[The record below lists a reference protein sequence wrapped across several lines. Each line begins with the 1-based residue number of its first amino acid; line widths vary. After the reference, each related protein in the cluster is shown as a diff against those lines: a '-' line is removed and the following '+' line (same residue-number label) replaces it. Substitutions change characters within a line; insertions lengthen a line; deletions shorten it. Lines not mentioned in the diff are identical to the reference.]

1 MFMHLTT
8 EHVPPALRRDAVAD
22 AYGQHVKGTI
32 DFEAE
37 RPIHTEMW
45 LRQVSD
51 VNITMVDTSPVHIHT
66 PRSEDDDLYIGFA
79 VSGGGVIDAL
89 GTARTVRSGD
99 LNVMLRDKP
108 CMTVADQPSRILSIK
123 IPNARIGHRLE
134 SRDTLK
140 VTRNVAMPSA
150 RLLVSYATTLLD
162 LGLDMGSETGLEME
176 GDIAPYAQAQMAEHL
191 ADLAVMML
199 GGKPDALHH
208 ARQHGARAAR
218 RLAVYADLRAHV
230 DNPDLSLDWLAVRHG
245 ISTSYIRALFYD
257 EATSFTDCLNDM
269 RLDRAAAL
277 LRDPARQRETIAAIA
292 LSAGFSDISWFNK
305 QFRRRFDMTPSDWR
319 AVSKVAR

>member
-1 MFMHLTT
+1 MFLHLTT
-8 EHVPPALRRDAVAD
+8 DHVPPALRRDAVAD
-22 AYGQHVKGTI
+22 AYGQHVKGAI

-66 PRSEDDDLYIGFA
+66 PPAEDDDLYIGFA

-123 IPNARIGHRLE
+123 IPNARIGHRLA
-134 SRDTLK
+134 SRDTLM

-162 LGLDMGSETGLEME
+162 IGLEMG

-199 GGKPDALHH
+199 GAKPDEMYF
-208 ARQHGARAAR
+208 ARHNGARAAR
-218 RLAVYADLRAHV
+218 RQAVYADLRAHL
-230 DNPDLSLDWLAVRHG
+230 DNPDLSLDWLAARHG
-245 ISTSYIRALFYD
+245 ISASYIRALFYD
-257 EATSFTDCLNDM
+257 EATSFTDYLNDM
-269 RLDRAAAL
+269 RLERGAAL
-277 LRDPARQRETIAAIA
+277 LRNPSHAHETIAAIA

-305 QFRRRFDMTPSDWR
+305 LFRRRFNMTPSDWR
-319 AVSKVAR
+319 ARPE